1 MDSVPLLEDLTPILS
16 WAVVWLILTFIFAP
30 LLWGTLPFT
39 SHTYKQ
45 LKWEKKHDW
54 NIRTGSIVSA
64 LFATFY
70 AAQNLRLHLAERDT
84 HQRSV
89 EGSFPL
95 QFMMGFFITDFVM
108 IIYNRQYYG
117 RKQVIEYVGHHVISL
132 TGFFFAVR
140 YQALLWYANYRLL
153 SEFST
158 PLVNGRFFL
167 IEMGLRDSSLY
178 SVNRICT
185 MLAFCFCRIFT
196 IPKFWIA
203 TYFNYDK
210 ILECDSKVVV
220 VLIVS
225 GIFLDGLNITWFYFI
240 LKVVINELVK
250 IPELAKEQ
258 TNLIRQRLMVKTD
271 NMMKSFKDAQGQ
283 MKDNMYIKM
292 DHLKDGMMNR
302 MDNVRRRL
310 NNSLR
315 RQ

>member
-1 MDSVPLLEDLTPILS
+1 
-16 WAVVWLILTFIFAP
+16 
-30 LLWGTLPFT
+30 
-39 SHTYKQ
+39 
-45 LKWEKKHDW
+45 
-54 NIRTGSIVSA
+54 
-64 LFATFY
+64 
-70 AAQNLRLHLAERDT
+70 
-84 HQRSV
+84 
-89 EGSFPL
+89 
-95 QFMMGFFITDFVM
+95 
-108 IIYNRQYYG
+108 
-117 RKQVIEYVGHHVISL
+117 
-132 TGFFFAVR
+132 
-140 YQALLWYANYRLL
+140 
-153 SEFST
+153 
-158 PLVNGRFFL
+158 
-167 IEMGLRDSSLY
+167 
-178 SVNRICT
+178 

>member
-1 MDSVPLLEDLTPILS
+1 
-16 WAVVWLILTFIFAP
+16 
-30 LLWGTLPFT
+30 
-39 SHTYKQ
+39 
-45 LKWEKKHDW
+45 
-54 NIRTGSIVSA
+54 
-64 LFATFY
+64 
-70 AAQNLRLHLAERDT
+70 
-84 HQRSV
+84 
-89 EGSFPL
+89 
-95 QFMMGFFITDFVM
+95 
-108 IIYNRQYYG
+108 
-117 RKQVIEYVGHHVISL
+117 
-132 TGFFFAVR
+132 
-140 YQALLWYANYRLL
+140 
-153 SEFST
+153 
-158 PLVNGRFFL
+158 
-167 IEMGLRDSSLY
+167 MGLRDSSLY